1 MTEPGGLIRILYTI
15 PNFVTAGSGGAL
27 VNLIRHL
34 DRSRFPPAVC
44 VSRRGGRL
52 EEVLEE
58 MGVPVLEARF
68 TVPATPYAGLPW
80 RVREAAGQF
89 RGMGFDLWHSF
100 HYGDDY
106 TEPLIA
112 RAAGAKAWVYTKK
125 NMSWRGRAWKV
136 RSLLAGGIAAQNTRM
151 LREFF
156 AQWWWRRKTVL
167 IPRGVDAE
175 RFCPGAAPRLGLRR
189 RFGVGAKAPVVVA
202 VGQVLPVKGHEL
214 LLRAAAGLPGVHVW
228 IAGGTEDESC
238 AGALRRQSEELGL
251 GDKFQLLGRVDDVAG
266 LLAEADIFVHPTR
279 PDGRQEGCP
288 VALLEAMACGKA
300 CIATQVAG
308 AEDVIETEVSGLLIP
323 PLDVEGL
330 REALR
335 RVLEDEGLRLRLG
348 EGARARILAAYTVQR
363 EARQHEQFYLRVLGE
378 ERQ

>member
-1 MTEPGGLIRILYTI
+1 MIRILYTI

-27 VNLIRHL
+27 VNLVRHL
-34 DRSRFPPAVC
+34 DRSRFAPAVC

-52 EEVLEE
+52 ESVLEQ

-68 TVPATPYAGLPW
+68 TVPAIPYAGLPR
-80 RVREAAGQF
+80 RVREAAAQF
-89 RGMGFDLWHSF
+89 RGMRFALWHSF

-125 NMSWRGRAWKV
+125 NMSWRGRAWMV
-136 RSLLAGGIAAQNTRM
+136 RSLLAAGIAAQNTRM

-156 AQWWWRRKTVL
+156 DQWWWRRKTVL
-167 IPRGVDAE
+167 IPRGVDPE
-175 RFCPGAAPRLGLRR
+175 RFRPGAGARLGLRE
-189 RFGVGAKAPVVVA
+189 RFDVGGGAQVVVA

-214 LLRAAAGLPGVHVW
+214 LVRAAAGLPGVHVW
-228 IAGGTEDESC
+228 IAGGTEDEGC
-238 AGALRRQSEELGL
+238 AGALRRLSEELGL
-251 GDKFQLLGRVDDVAG
+251 GERFRLLGKVEDVAG
-266 LLAEADIFVHPTR
+266 LLAEADVFVHPTR

-300 CIATQVAG
+300 CIATRVAG
-308 AEDVIETEVSGLLIP
+308 AEDVIEPEISGLLVA

-330 REALR
+330 RETLR
-335 RVLEDEGLRLRLG
+335 RVLENEGLRGRLG
-348 EGARARILAAYTVQR
+348 EGARARVLAGYTIQR

-378 ERQ
+378 EGQ

>member
-1 MTEPGGLIRILYTI
+1 MRILYTI

-27 VNLIRHL
+27 VNLIRQM
-34 DRSRFPPAVC
+34 DRSRFAPAVC

-52 EEVLEE
+52 EGVLEE

-68 TVPATPYAGLPW
+68 TVPATPYAGLPR
-80 RVREAAGQF
+80 RVREAAEPF

-125 NMSWRGRAWKV
+125 NMSWRGRAWKL

-156 AQWWWRRKTVL
+156 AQWWWSRKTVL

-175 RFCPGAAPRLGLRR
+175 RYYPGAAPRLGLRR

-214 LLRAAAGLPGVHVW
+214 LLRAVAGLPGVHVW
-228 IAGGTEDESC
+228 IAGGTEDEAC
-238 AGALRRQSEELGL
+238 AGALRRLGEQLGL
-251 GDKFQLLGRVDDVAG
+251 GERFQLLGRVDDVAG
-266 LLAEADIFVHPTR
+266 LLAEADLFVHPTR

-300 CIATQVAG
+300 CIATRVAG
-308 AEDVIETEVSGLLIP
+308 AEDVIETEVSGLLVP

-348 EGARARILAAYTVQR
+348 EGARARVLAAYTVQR
-363 EARQHEQFYLRVLGE
+363 EARQYEQFYLRVLGE
-378 ERQ
+378 EGQ

>member
-1 MTEPGGLIRILYTI
+1 MMRILYTI
-15 PNFVTAGSGGAL
+15 PNFLTAGSGGAL
-27 VNLIRHL
+27 VNLIRQL
-34 DRSRFPPAVC
+34 DRSRFAPAVC

-52 EEVLEE
+52 EGVLEE

-68 TVPATPYAGLPW
+68 TVPATPYAGLPR
-80 RVREAAGQF
+80 RVREAAGPF

-156 AQWWWRRKTVL
+156 AQWWWRRKTAL
-167 IPRGVDAE
+167 IPSSVDAE
-175 RFCPGAAPRLGLRR
+175 RFRPGAVAGLGLRE
-189 RFGVGAKAPVVVA
+189 RFGVGGGAPVVVA

-214 LLRAAAGLPGVHVW
+214 LVRAAAGLPGVHVW
-228 IAGGTEDESC
+228 IAGGTEDEAC
-238 AGALRRQSEELGL
+238 AGALRRLSEELGL
-251 GDKFQLLGRVDDVAG
+251 GERFRLLGKVEDVAG
-266 LLAEADIFVHPTR
+266 LLAEADVFVHPSR
-279 PDGRQEGCP
+279 HEGCP

-300 CIATQVAG
+300 CIATRVAG
-308 AEDVIETEVSGLLIP
+308 AEDVIETEVSGLLVP

-335 RVLEDEGLRLRLG
+335 RVLEDEGLRRRLG
-348 EGARARILAAYTVQR
+348 EGARARVLAAYTVQR
-363 EARQHEQFYLRVLGE
+363 EARQYEQFYLRALGE
-378 ERQ
+378 EGQ